1 MLFLPLELPS
11 QSVFIKVSC
20 HKGSHS
26 IVFSLKIP
34 LVKHRNSVLKRGIH
48 EAIIILVNS
57 IGKIKII
64 HAQDRR
70 CFLTSIEFRS
80 QIHILLAPRSRA
92 KIRSKLRCGQS
103 VFSDDIDSS
112 SHRFCPIYRGCRTFH
127 DFYSLYHRIRDS
139 TQTVDRG
146 KGTHYRHSIDENQ
159 RVRPFQ
165 PIDMDVSRI
174 TNRTVNLRTNPI
186 NHRNRF

>member
-34 LVKHRNSVLKRGIH
+34 LIKHGNSVLKRGIH
-48 EAIIILVNS
+48 EAVLIFVNS
-57 IGKIKII
+57 IGKIEII
-64 HAQDRR
+64 NTQNR
-70 CFLTSIEFRS
+70 CRFLTNIEFRS

-92 KIRSKLRCGQS
+92 KIRSKLRCGQG

-112 SHRFCPIYRGCRTFH
+112 SHRFRPIYRGCRTFH

-174 TNRTVNLRTNPI
+174 TD
-186 NHRNRF
+186 

>member
-34 LVKHRNSVLKRGIH
+34 LVKHRNSVLERGIH
-48 EAIIILVNS
+48 EAVLIFINS
-57 IGKIKII
+57 ISKIKII
-64 HAQDRR
+64 HAQNR
-70 CFLTSIEFRS
+70 CRFLTNIEFRS

-92 KIRSKLRCGQS
+92 KIRSKFRCSQS
-103 VFSDDIDSS
+103 VFSDDIDSP
-112 SHRFCPIYRGCRTFH
+112 SHRFCPIYRGCRTFY
-127 DFYSLYHRIRDS
+127 DLYSLYHRIRDS